1 MNNDGHRP
9 ILYVNQ
15 WHGLH
20 HILHYFAQVKNAC
33 FMKVFYAVLANSLVA
48 SVTNT
53 FVWFAVTFW
62 VFLQTKSVL
71 ATSVMAGIY
80 FGTVALSGFF
90 LGSLVDRYRKK
101 TAMLISS
108 IGSLILYTIA
118 FLLYLLAPE
127 GAFTKDS
134 SVLLWV
140 FVLLTLFGAI
150 IGNIRSIALSTS
162 VTFLIPEEGRD
173 KANGLVGSTTGTAFL
188 ISSIM
193 SGMAVGFLGMFW
205 TLVVAVGL
213 MFLAILHLWTIPMKE
228 NEIVHIAHDEPKTV
242 DVKGTIRVVKLI
254 PGLFG
259 LIFFN
264 CFNNFLGG
272 VFMSLMDAYG
282 LSMVSVQV
290 WGVLWGVLSL
300 GFIIGGLV
308 VAKRGLGKSPLKV
321 LFQCNMLMWF
331 ICIFFTIQASIVLLS
346 VGMFIYLC
354 LIPVVEAAEQT
365 IIQKAIPPERQGR
378 VFGFAQSIEQAASP
392 VTAFMIG
399 PIAQYFFIPFMTT
412 GPGVDLI
419 GDWFGTGMARG
430 LALLFTVTGLIGFIV
445 TILAKQTRS
454 YKELLALK

>member
-1 MNNDGHRP
+1 
-9 ILYVNQ
+9 
-15 WHGLH
+15 
-20 HILHYFAQVKNAC
+20 
-33 FMKVFYAVLANSLVA
+33 MKVFYAVLANSLVA

-108 IGSLILYTIA
+108 IGSLSLYTIA
-118 FLLYLLAPE
+118 FILYLLAPE
-127 GAFTKDS
+127 DAFTKDA

-150 IGNIRSIALSTS
+150 IGNIRSIALSTA
-162 VTFLIPEEGRD
+162 VTFLIPEDSRD

-193 SGMAVGFLGMFW
+193 SGMAIGFLGMFW
-205 TLVVAVGL
+205 TLVVAVVL

-228 NEIVHIAHDEPKTV
+228 NEIVHTVHEEPKTV
-242 DVKGTIRVVKLI
+242 DVKGTIKVIKLI

-399 PIAQYFFIPFMTT
+399 PIAQYVFIPFMTT
-412 GPGVDLI
+412 GAGADLI

>member
-1 MNNDGHRP
+1 
-9 ILYVNQ
+9 
-15 WHGLH
+15 
-20 HILHYFAQVKNAC
+20 
-33 FMKVFYAVLANSLVA
+33 MKVFYAVLANSLVA

-62 VFLQTKSVL
+62 VFLQTRSVL

-108 IGSLILYTIA
+108 IGSLTLYTIA
-118 FLLYLLAPE
+118 FLLYLLAPA

-150 IGNIRSIALSTS
+150 IGNIRSIALSTA

-173 KANGLVGSTTGTAFL
+173 KANGLVGSTNGTAFL

-213 MFLAILHLWTIPMKE
+213 MFLAILHLWTIPMTE
-228 NEIVHIAHDEPKTV
+228 NEIVHTAHEGPKTV
-242 DVKGTIRVVKLI
+242 DVKGTIKVIKLI

-282 LSMVSVQV
+282 LSLVSVQV
-290 WGVLWGVLSL
+290 WGALWGVLSL

-331 ICIFFTIQASIVLLS
+331 ICIFFTIHANIILLA
-346 VGMFIYLC
+346 VGMFVYLC

-399 PIAQYFFIPFMTT
+399 PIAQYIFIPFMTT
-412 GPGVDLI
+412 GAGVELI

-430 LALLFTVTGLIGFIV
+430 LALLFTVTGIIGLIV
-445 TILAKQTRS
+445 TILAMQTRS
-454 YKELLALK
+454 YKNLLALK